1 MKKKPWTEE
10 IALCDFLVGYLE
22 KLLPAEED
30 TISPAALE
38 AASSTGVVHEGFE
51 DLKLATR
58 KKEIV
63 DDFMVM
69 GGGKP
74 KKNKKK
80 VKKKDDR
87 LTHSVDFLSSFE
99 LLSLEAPMKVTDIPA
114 SIEQLNEKRAYYD
127 VLPRAPKKGIT
138 ESDEI
143 EGSDVSNKK
152 KPKVQKKKKA
162 SAPSVESSDLFP
174 TLPGSK
180 SPKTVP
186 AAATNGPTAVDMVN
200 PMEQQPKKVKKKDDR
215 LTHRYIHLSILPTFT
230 CYSYCN
236 QLQFIFRNY
245 HKFSIILSIRTNS
258 YALVV
263 QPCGT
268 KLSQFCFLY
277 RIIQEQRKPF
287 LYVKRYLLLE
297 QIKLTIVCY
306 QNASVYP
313 QLDFLSSFELLS
325 LEAPMK
331 VTDIPASIE
340 QLNEKRAYYDVL
352 PRAPKKGITES
363 DEIEGSD
370 VSNKK
375 KPKVQKKKKASA
387 PSVESSDLFPTLPG
401 SKSPKTVPAAAT
413 NGPTAVDM
421 VKSNGTATLNNGQ
434 IPPSSPTPAES
445 LAMPT
450 SSPVYSA
457 E

>member
-1 MKKKPWTEE
+1 MTVKKMNKVYNQVTKTREKVNELYAQKKAILTEWKKKNDEYYNYQRALQAERKKQEQERFEEERKRREEEAKKREEEEMKKKPWTEE

-186 AAATNGPTAVDMVN
+186 AAATNGPTAVDMV
-200 PMEQQPKKVKKKDDR
+200 
-215 LTHRYIHLSILPTFT
+215 
-230 CYSYCN
+230 
-236 QLQFIFRNY
+236 
-245 HKFSIILSIRTNS
+245 
-258 YALVV
+258 
-263 QPCGT
+263 
-268 KLSQFCFLY
+268 
-277 RIIQEQRKPF
+277 
-287 LYVKRYLLLE
+287 
-297 QIKLTIVCY
+297 
-306 QNASVYP
+306 
-313 QLDFLSSFELLS
+313 
-325 LEAPMK
+325 
-331 VTDIPASIE
+331 
-340 QLNEKRAYYDVL
+340 
-352 PRAPKKGITES
+352 
-363 DEIEGSD
+363 
-370 VSNKK
+370 
-375 KPKVQKKKKASA
+375 
-387 PSVESSDLFPTLPG
+387 
-401 SKSPKTVPAAAT
+401 
-413 NGPTAVDM
+413 
-421 VKSNGTATLNNGQ
+421 KSNGTATLNNGQ